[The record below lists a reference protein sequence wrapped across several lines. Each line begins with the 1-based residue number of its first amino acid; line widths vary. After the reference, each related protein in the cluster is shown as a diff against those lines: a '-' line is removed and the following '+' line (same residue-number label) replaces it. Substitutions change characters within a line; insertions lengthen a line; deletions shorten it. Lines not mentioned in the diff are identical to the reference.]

1 MRPYYFPQR
10 PRRFNLKR
18 RLCQMLLTCLEKYLL
33 LQVKDLH
40 RMNCRCQ
47 MQLIKVGEH
56 MNRQDKIWIDEGSR
70 KVFFSKYLN
79 SELNIN
85 FSKISLPPPIP
96 SNDTSLQLNQL
107 LIAFFVNWH
116 NTCFFHSFGKHSF
129 SQT

>member
-1 MRPYYFPQR
+1 
-10 PRRFNLKR
+10 
-18 RLCQMLLTCLEKYLL
+18 MLLTCLEKYLL

-79 SELNIN
+79 SELSIN
-85 FSKISLPPPIP
+85 FSKIPLP
-96 SNDTSLQLNQL
+96 LQYLVMIQVYN
-107 LIAFFVNWH
+107 
-116 NTCFFHSFGKHSF
+116 
-129 SQT
+129 